1 MGADVSR
8 VELPTGWPFLSWD
21 ACVLGRFLHFIKDHD
36 EGSFRISKWQLFEFV
51 GPDHVQDISN
61 IFAVFAETSDSSV
74 SSLHLAAAL
83 LLCNRTVTVRF
94 KIAECLSFFD
104 WSDSGQLSFYDL
116 VFLMQACA
124 RALSFCLPVEVA
136 GLEILQGLCRRAIAK
151 HAATVEAL
159 ADWASGDKEVMT
171 VLVRLTP
178 QDGVAAEAA
187 LSLPEVRPA
196 TARPQ
201 DVLATR
207 FSIMDASAEEGFVH
221 LGFDGFERVEE
232 EEKEKHHEDG
242 KTQEKKAEG
251 DTEREEEGVKEE
263 EVETGKPDDMVPDM
277 DEAQLE
283 RFASDAVNDVA
294 ERVGSLNATME
305 SAVGHATPPENVEDI
320 DAAASRPGPV
330 ISEPPIVPV
339 RSTRQNRS
347 STQWEKLKRLYRALA
362 VQAAKDRGFTEGCLR
377 RACDFLLPLEAVDT
391 EFLSAEDLEQHA
403 FQLKEDLRLD
413 VEANTSPRALLRQAL
428 LGRQADEVDSFRRA
442 LGDQELEVQS
452 LEGLFP
458 GGYDIPSGKVDELQD
473 MEMLDLALMNCWGT
487 LRALE
492 CLRPLCGTT
501 NSLKHS

>member
-51 GPDHVQDISN
+51 GPDHVQEISN

-221 LGFDGFERVEE
+221 LGFDGFERV
-232 EEKEKHHEDG
+232 
-242 KTQEKKAEG
+242 
-251 DTEREEEGVKEE
+251 EE